1 MTQVRE
7 VQKKYCSLALIAAI
21 VFALILLV
29 ADQRPA
35 ARGVILGTLFSI
47 VNFTLLAW
55 SLPLQLN
62 KGRRK
67 TFLFCFS
74 SIGARYLLMALPIII
89 AAGSERFSLIGTA
102 AGLFMV
108 QAVILFRQLGQTG
121 MEFMTKKKNRRVSF
135 SRADDR

>member
-7 VQKKYCSLALIAAI
+7 VQKKYCSLALMAAI
-21 VFALILLV
+21 AFALIFLL
-29 ADQRPA
+29 AEQKPA
-35 ARGVILGTLFSI
+35 AKGLILGTLFSMI
-47 VNFTLLAW
+47 NFTLLAW

-89 AAGSERFSLIGTA
+89 AAGSERFSLFGTA

-108 QAVILFRQLGQTG
+108 QAVILFHQLGQTG
-121 MEFMTKKKNRRVSF
+121 MAYITKKKNRSVPF
-135 SRADDR
+135 SSTDDR